1 MDTNLDR
8 PWHRAVFAV
17 AAILMAAAL
26 LLSSYGVT
34 AAKRTTTT
42 TNKAVASA
50 ADAGATTASR
60 AASEETATSPTEPDR
75 VRKAPDPRSEP
86 RECDLAS
93 GVSSACVFE

>member
-1 MDTNLDR
+1 MDTILDR

-17 AAILMAAAL
+17 AGILMAAAL

-34 AAKRTTTT
+34 AAKHTSTTPD
-42 TNKAVASA
+42 KAVASS
-50 ADAGATTASR
+50 AGATTAGR
-60 AASEETATSPTEPDR
+60 AAAEETATSPTEPES
-75 VRKAPDPRSEP
+75 VRKAPDSRSEP